1 MLNITRRRG
10 ERIVVG
16 DNVFVT
22 VMDVSG
28 GTVRLGIDAPRSIRV
43 YREEIWL
50 EVKAQNEAAAQAA
63 SASMPDLPG
72 GRIPEGPG
80 PGPGSAPGA
89 GHGSGHGSGPG
100 SASGPGAGSAPASSG
115 PGAVNVAK
123 PAGENPPAAS

>member
-28 GTVRLGIDAPRSIRV
+28 GTVRLGIDAPRSVRV

-63 SASMPDLPG
+63 SASLPDQLPG
-72 GRIPEGPG
+72 GHG

-89 GHGSGHGSGPG
+89 PG
-100 SASGPGAGSAPASSG
+100 GAG
-115 PGAVNVAK
+115 VNVAQPASP
-123 PAGENPPAAS
+123 PAGDPPPAGS